1 MAVKSH
7 THYIGYHIAERNIMK
22 SFNEWL
28 SYIKESYNKDILN
41 NLLKRLEQESHLQ
54 SKFIFEK
61 EEVREIENVTRM
73 AKQKWLGL
81 MNAKYAKEFKQ
92 YLDWEKKTDGTLVTV
107 GEPNVNRKKLSPP
120 IKIGQVFD
128 FGNLLNCTVNQEFYN
143 LLIWRDVI
151 NGLGELVVGKDPHKY
166 IQPANNSPHNVL
178 TGLKRLGPFIT

>member
-1 MAVKSH
+1 
-7 THYIGYHIAERNIMK
+7 MK

-61 EEVREIENVTRM
+61 EEVREIENVARM

-92 YLDWEKKTDGTLVTV
+92 YLGWEKKTEGALVTV
-107 GEPNVNRKKLSPP
+107 GGPSVNRKKLAPP
-120 IKIGQVFD
+120 IEIGQVFD

-166 IQPANNSPHNVL
+166 IQSANNSTYNVL